1 MPHLLRHVVS
11 VYNGHRRGPVTLKR
25 IAKRLTVEL
34 PLLRSIAA
42 RIRTLRLR
50 EEHFDLLHHASPR
63 CCPDDLKCLI

>member
-1 MPHLLRHVVS
+1 MPHPLRHGVS

-34 PLLRSIAA
+34 PLLRSVAA

-50 EEHFDLLHHASPR
+50 GEHSDLLHHAPPR
-63 CCPDDLKCLI
+63 CGPDDLKCLI